1 MLRAIAG
8 VVAGAD
14 AAGIPVAVCGELA
27 GDPAGALVLVGLG
40 VDELSADAGSLD
52 EVRGALATSS
62 RGELEELARAALA
75 APDAAAVRA
84 RRRRAPRARRGTA
97 PGVGGPTV

>member
-1 MLRAIAG
+1 VLRLIRD

-14 AAGIPVAVCGELA
+14 ESHIPVAVCGELA

-52 EVRGALATSS
+52 GI
-62 RGELEELARAALA
+62 RAALA
-75 APDAAAVRA
+75 AVTRAELDDLAGRALAAGDAETVRA
-84 RRRRAPRARRGTA
+84 MARQLLGRSGQTA
-97 PGVGGPTV
+97 AH